1 MGRSSPI
8 PRRASRHDGPAPT
21 HRCTDAAR
29 ETHTCGVL
37 PRRRAPA
44 SLSRP
49 APLRPPAAGHR
60 RSIALLEEDA
70 GARSRAD
77 RSGLRCRRAVPP
89 PAQAQERGQSSAPRP
104 GRDRRCGQHLRG
116 RVALPRATAP
126 KSDRQHGQQAIRP
139 QASRIPARVARARDR
154 QSRQLGGHIS
164 RRVGRGRRATGEA
177 ARLWSRGRT
186 VLHVRAAAERDPDR
200 RPDDSFLP
208 ALPALVPRLVAIAI
222 LGAGFIA
229 LTIAIAAGAFT
240 SLDMQVAQGMHD
252 PWQPSLHL
260 LFQPIAELGSI
271 ERTTVVMLG
280 LTIYLWRSGF
290 GSDALVFIVFVAAQA
305 FELYYKWNLYHP
317 QPPRSLAESDG
328 PSISMLFAGTGAG
341 NSFPSGHVLRAVIV
355 YGLLAFVIRRLAV
368 SQRIRALAAAL
379 AVAVIALVSIDRL
392 YLDVHWE
399 SDVVGGLILG
409 GNALVAG
416 PLWLDPPR
424 EAGKCRPGGKSRP
437 DPGRPPR

>member
-1 MGRSSPI
+1 MGSSSPI

-89 PAQAQERGQSSAPRP
+89 PAQAQKRAQSSAPRP

-200 RPDDSFLP
+200 RPADSFLP
-208 ALPALVPRLVAIAI
+208 ALPALVPR
-222 LGAGFIA
+222 
-229 LTIAIAAGAFT
+229 
-240 SLDMQVAQGMHD
+240 
-252 PWQPSLHL
+252 
-260 LFQPIAELGSI
+260 
-271 ERTTVVMLG
+271 
-280 LTIYLWRSGF
+280 
-290 GSDALVFIVFVAAQA
+290 LVFIVFVAAQA

-328 PSISMLFAGTGAG
+328 PSISMLFSGTGAG

-368 SQRIRALAAAL
+368 SQRTRALA
-379 AVAVIALVSIDRL
+379 
-392 YLDVHWE
+392 
-399 SDVVGGLILG
+399 
-409 GNALVAG
+409 
-416 PLWLDPPR
+416 
-424 EAGKCRPGGKSRP
+424 
-437 DPGRPPR
+437 